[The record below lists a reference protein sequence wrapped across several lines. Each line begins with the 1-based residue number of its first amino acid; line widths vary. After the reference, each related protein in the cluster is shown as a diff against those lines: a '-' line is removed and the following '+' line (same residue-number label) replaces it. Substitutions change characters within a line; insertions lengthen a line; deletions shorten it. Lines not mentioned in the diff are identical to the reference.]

1 MRNVKRTIR
10 ASAKDVIADLAPPPQ
25 WIEPELCKLV
35 TRIPAG
41 DNWAHEIK
49 FDGFRMHARIVSGA
63 AALLTRN
70 GLDWTAKYP
79 DVAAA
84 IGALNCRQ
92 AYLDGE
98 LCAVLPDGTTSFSAL
113 QGHGDAPAELVYF
126 AFDLLHLDGED
137 LMRLPLLERKARLE
151 ALLADAPPVLRFS
164 GSHHRQRR
172 ACLRG
177 RIEARRRRHGLEADR
192 QALLAGQPRRLGQDQ
207 VSEPSGIR
215 NRRLDRSGRVALVAR
230 IAAAR
235 LLSGRRQADLCRPRR
250 HGHDGI
256 RADGLA
262 E

>member
-10 ASAKDVIADLAPPPQ
+10 VAAKDVIADLAPPPQ

-79 DVAAA
+79 DIAAA

-92 AYLDGE
+92 AYVDGE

-137 LMRLPLLERKARLE
+137 LMRLPLLERKARFE
-151 ALLADAPPVLRFS
+151 ALL
-164 GSHHRQRR
+164 RR
-172 ACLRG
+172 PCFA
-177 RIEARRRRHGLEADR
+177 
-192 QALLAGQPRRLGQDQ
+192 
-207 VSEPSGIR
+207 S
-215 NRRLDRSGRVALVAR
+215 
-230 IAAAR
+230 AAT
-235 LLSGRRQADLCRPRR
+235 
-250 HGHDGI
+250 
-256 RADGLA
+256 
-262 E
+262 

>member
-1 MRNVKRTIR
+1 MGNVKRTVSVPTR
-10 ASAKDVIADLAPPPQ
+10 DVIADLAPPPQ

-49 FDGFRMHARIVSGA
+49 FDGFRMHARIVKGR

-79 DVAAA
+79 DIAAA

-92 AYLDGE
+92 AYVDGE

-151 ALLADAPPVLRFS
+151 ALLTDAPPVLRFS
-164 GSHHRQRR
+164 GHIIGNGER
-172 ACLRG
+172 LRG
-177 RIEARRRRHGLEADR
+177 RVEARRRRHGLEAGR
-192 QALLAGQPRRLGQDQ
+192 QTLLARQPRRLGQDQ
-207 VSEPSGIR
+207 VSEPPGIR
-215 NRRLDRSGRVALVAR
+215 DRRLD
-230 IAAAR
+230 
-235 LLSGRRQADLCRPRR
+235 
-250 HGHDGI
+250 
-256 RADGLA
+256 
-262 E
+262 